1 MSRERDAMEPA
12 SPVRA
17 SVASSTLPPAKPLR
31 RKLPLRLY
39 ELEPESGEDERISI
53 DLGLDQLEE

>member
-1 MSRERDAMEPA
+1 MEPA
-12 SPVRA
+12 SPARA

-31 RKLPLRLY
+31 RKLSLVLY